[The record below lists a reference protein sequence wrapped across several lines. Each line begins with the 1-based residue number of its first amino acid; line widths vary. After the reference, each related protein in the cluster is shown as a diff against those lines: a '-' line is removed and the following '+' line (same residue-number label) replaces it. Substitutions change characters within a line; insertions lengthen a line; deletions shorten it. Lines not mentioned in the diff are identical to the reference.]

1 MKRQRGNL
9 KGNRLGKKQ
18 LNIFL
23 FLFFIVLCSFGCG
36 VKNPPLPPLKEL
48 PTAVT
53 DLEKTVTGSII
64 VLEWSIPSK
73 KDSAVVE
80 LFCVFRSKA
89 ETDEHCPG
97 CPLKFKKIADINV
110 GSDLW
115 QGRTKEKVS
124 YSEELETG
132 SRYSY
137 KVVGYTWDNVASAD
151 SNLIE
156 FDF

>member
-1 MKRQRGNL
+1 MDKN
-9 KGNRLGKKQ
+9 Q

-23 FLFFIVLCSFGCG
+23 FLFFTAVCSTGFGIIGCG
-36 VKNPPLPPLKEL
+36 IKNPPLPPLKEL
-48 PTAVT
+48 PNAVT

-64 VLEWSIPSK
+64 ILEWSIPPK
-73 KDSAVVE
+73 KDRAVIE
-80 LFCVFRSKA
+80 RFCVFRSKTGPKTG
-89 ETDEHCPG
+89 TDEHCPG

-115 QGRTKEKVS
+115 QGGEKEKVS
-124 YSEELETG
+124 YSEGLETG

-137 KVVGYTWDNVASAD
+137 KIVGYTWDNVASAD

>member
-1 MKRQRGNL
+1 M
-9 KGNRLGKKQ
+9 GKKQ

-23 FLFFIVLCSFGCG
+23 FLFFIAVCSFGCG

-48 PTAVT
+48 PNAVT

-64 VLEWSIPSK
+64 ILEWSTPSK
-73 KDSAVVE
+73 KEHAVVE
-80 LFCVFRSKA
+80 SFSVFRSKTG
-89 ETDEHCPG
+89 TDEHCPG
-97 CPLKFKKIADINV
+97 CPIAFKKIADINV

-115 QGRTKEKVS
+115 QDGAREKVS
-124 YSEELETG
+124 YSEGLVTG
-132 SRYSY
+132 NRYSY
-137 KVVGYTWDNVASAD
+137 KVVGYTWDNVASED